1 MGGQEATKM
10 NREFAELVE
19 EMRVKSG
26 LSQTALAVLAWPEK
40 GDRQN
45 ALVKYQRVMRSE
57 TISMAD
63 GAALARS

>member
-19 EMRVKSG
+19 ELRVKSG

-40 GDRQN
+40 ATGKTHWSN
-45 ALVKYQRVMRSE
+45 
-57 TISMAD
+57 IN
-63 GAALARS
+63 G